1 VKIKDIYPNGAV
13 VTGTEHADGIAQQDL
28 PHLRRCVELAAQ
40 AVEAGDFPFGSVLVA
55 ADGRVLAE
63 ERNREVSMD
72 DPTRHPEFELARWAA
87 TNMTAAERAAATVFT
102 SGEHCPMCS
111 AAHAWVG
118 LGRIVYVSSSEQLT
132 AWLAELDVP
141 PSPVRTLAVGE
152 VTRGVVVHGP
162 VPGLDEQVRELHR
175 RFRRPG

>member
-1 VKIKDIYPNGAV
+1 VAQ
-13 VTGTEHADGIAQQDL
+13 TEHADANPAGVSPEDH
-28 PHLRRCVELAAQ
+28 PHLRRCVELAAE
-40 AVEAGDFPFGSVLVA
+40 ALAAGDFPFGSVLTA
-55 ADGRVLAE
+55 GDGRVLAE
-63 ERNREVSMD
+63 DRNHENSMS

-132 AWLAELDVP
+132 AWLAELGVP
-141 PSPVRTLAVGE
+141 PSAVRPLAINE
-152 VTRGVVVHGP
+152 VAPGLIVKGP
-162 VPGLDEQVRELHR
+162 VPGLDEEVHELHR
-175 RFRRPG
+175 RFRS